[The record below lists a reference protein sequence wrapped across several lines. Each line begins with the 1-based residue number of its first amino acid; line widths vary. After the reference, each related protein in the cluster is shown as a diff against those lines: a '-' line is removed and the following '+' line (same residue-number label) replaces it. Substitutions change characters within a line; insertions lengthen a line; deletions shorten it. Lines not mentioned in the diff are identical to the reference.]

1 MKSVFITGANGFLG
15 LNLVEQFAASGW
27 RVVGLCRPSSEPR
40 FIQRFGIDLV
50 YGDILDLNSL
60 QALMPAAVDAVIHT
74 AASTSIWSRNN
85 TLQTRVNVQ
94 GTQNVCRACLER
106 GAKRM
111 VHTSTWNTY
120 GLEQSEIT
128 DATPQMGGRSWINY
142 VRTKFLA
149 EEAVREAAGRGLN
162 AIILNPSHIVGRDDT
177 RNWARMFRMIHEGT
191 LPGIPRT
198 RGSFCHAEMV
208 AKAHLNA
215 TERGK
220 AGENYLLPGVEATFE
235 KVITVI
241 AELLGKSP
249 PRREIPIVML
259 KLLARVKAAMA
270 AVTGR
275 EPDLTPEGV
284 ALMMNEPHIASTK
297 AERELGYTKV
307 PLRVMFEDSYRW
319 LMTEGFLR

>member
-15 LNLVEQFAASGW
+15 LNLVEQFVASGW
-27 RVVGLCRPSSEPR
+27 RVVGLCQPSSEPR
-40 FIQRFGIDLV
+40 FLQRFGIDVV
-50 YGDILDLNSL
+50 YGDILDLDSL
-60 QALMPAAVDAVIHT
+60 QALMPAAVDAVVHT

-85 TLQTRVNVQ
+85 AMQTRVNVQ
-94 GTQNVCRACLER
+94 GTQNVCRACLAR

-149 EEAVREAAGRGLN
+149 EEEVRKSAARGLN
-162 AIILNPSHIVGRDDT
+162 AIILNPSHIVGRYDT
-177 RNWARMFRMIHEGT
+177 RNWARMFRMVHEGT

-208 AKAHLNA
+208 AKTHLAA
-215 TERGK
+215 TERGG
-220 AGENYLLPGVEATFE
+220 AGENFLLPGVEATFE
-235 KVITVI
+235 DVIKII
-241 AELLGKSP
+241 AELLGRSL
-249 PRREIPIVML
+249 PRRRIPVATL
-259 KLLARVKAAMA
+259 KLLAHIKVAMA

-284 ALMMNEPHIASTK
+284 ALMMNEPRIASTK

-307 PLRVMFEDSYRW
+307 PLRVMLEDSYKW
-319 LMTEGFLR
+319 LMKEGLLR